1 MAKEQAARVS
11 QVNNALK
18 TVTQVFVPGMGLMSM
33 LQNDSG
39 ASGETSPQSSSQQ
52 PGQNMG
58 GPASNE
64 GRDSPV

>member
-11 QVNNALK
+11 KVNNALK
-18 TVTQVFVPGMGLMSM
+18 TVTQVFVPGVGLMSM
-33 LQNDSG
+33 FQNDSG
-39 ASGETSPQSSSQQ
+39 ASGETSSQSSSQQ